1 MTTRVLDSLS
11 DARMF
16 ANAAR
21 RARLVVVMLRRGCS
35 LAASLLF
42 FSSITGLAIADDR
55 AGGTFLL
62 SMGELHVGSVHAS
75 VMAEQAKPSAPNLV
89 MATSEITPG
98 VIVVVDGFVSGR
110 ALQTNLR
117 LSTGAVVKKADR
129 AKLSTVKLPPMG
141 GGGASEIELGFLAP
155 SITTS
160 PVLSLKQ
167 VSAKTPVGTR
177 IDSFRVDVSG
187 MAPVTASKL
196 DAIQLVQKEGAGVA
210 PTAEIA
216 IEVGAGGAPPFTA
229 WSKKP
234 AARTLGVEYV
244 GPDGAALL
252 KLKLDTCTPAS
263 VTPLG
268 ASGTTRVVLRCAT
281 AKPG

>member
-1 MTTRVLDSLS
+1 MRSRVAS
-11 DARMF
+11 
-16 ANAAR
+16 
-21 RARLVVVMLRRGCS
+21 VG
-35 LAASLLF
+35 ASLLF
-42 FSSITGLAIADDR
+42 FSTISGLAIADDR
-55 AGGTFLL
+55 SGTFLL
-62 SMGELHVGSVHAS
+62 SMGELQVGSVRAT
-75 VMAEQAKPSAPNLV
+75 VAPEQPKPSAPNLLMSTGQV
-89 MATSEITPG
+89 TPG
-98 VIVVVDGFVSGR
+98 VIVIVDRFVAGR
-110 ALQTNLR
+110 GLQTNLR

-129 AKLSTVKLPPMG
+129 AKLSSVKMPAMG
-141 GGGASEIELGFLAP
+141 GGGAPEIELGFLAP

-160 PVLSLKQ
+160 PVLSLEQ
-167 VSAKTPVGTR
+167 ASAKSPNGTR

-196 DAIQLVQKEGAGVA
+196 DAIQLVQKEGTGVT

-216 IEVGAGGAPPFTA
+216 LEVGAGGAPPFTA

-252 KLKLDTCTPAS
+252 KLKLESCTPAS

-268 ASGTTRVVLRCAT
+268 ASGTTRVVLRCPT